1 MLPVSKS
8 QLIHI
13 SSEIIILL
21 SLTFFL
27 SRQVKSVKKMVIDTN
42 NRLSS
47 IEKEF
52 NDKLDELNDILRNN
66 QHQLNR
72 YSLMSMREKLYDD
85 SPEQMFNRNIR
96 TSEQESG
103 LRKRKINIRPHREEN
118 EDECKDNDKCFINGT
133 NTSVATESMK
143 LNKENLFSN
152 TPERQEIPQQ
162 QRKNPILNILQNPFD
177 ILTMTVGVKDTPKS
191 KAEIQI
197 IDEDTLEEED
207 IDEEQIDNDIKDDLE
222 ELLNNKN

>member
-27 SRQVKSVKKMVIDTN
+27 SRQVKSVKKMVVDTN
-42 NRLSS
+42 NRLNS
-47 IEKEF
+47 IEQEF
-52 NDKLDELNDILRNN
+52 NDKLNELNNIIRNN
-66 QHQLNR
+66 QYELNR
-72 YSLMSMREKLYDD
+72 YSMMSMREKLYDD
-85 SPEQMFNRNIR
+85 SPEQLYNRNIR
-96 TSEQESG
+96 TSEKQSG
-103 LRKRKINIRPHREEN
+103 LRKRRINIRPHRNEN
-118 EDECKDNDKCFINGT
+118 EDDCKEDDKCFIDGM
-133 NTSVATESMK
+133 NTSLATESMK
-143 LNKENLFSN
+143 LNSTTSSEKK
-152 TPERQEIPQQ
+152 EIPQQ

-177 ILTMTVGVKDTPKS
+177 ILTMTVGVKDTPKP

-197 IDEDTLEEED
+197 IEEDNIEEEEL
-207 IDEEQIDNDIKDDLE
+207 DEEQIDNDIKDDLE

>member
-27 SRQVKSVKKMVIDTN
+27 NRQVKSVKKMVIDTN
-42 NRLSS
+42 NRLNSM
-47 IEKEF
+47 EREF
-52 NDKLDELNDILRNN
+52 NDKLNELNDIIRNN

-85 SPEQMFNRNIR
+85 SPEQMFNRNTR
-96 TSEQESG
+96 TSEQDSG
-103 LRKRKINIRPHREEN
+103 LRKRKINIRPHREES
-118 EDECKDNDKCFINGT
+118 EDECKDNDKCFIN

-152 TPERQEIPQQ
+152 TQERQEPPQQ

-177 ILTMTVGVKDTPKS
+177 ILTMTVGVKDTPKP

-197 IDEDTLEEED
+197 IDEDNVEEED
-207 IDEEQIDNDIKDDLE
+207 VDEEQIDNDIKDDLE